1 MDFRYEEPR
10 MACRFRLYSL
20 SHSSKTRA
28 DLFDLPYDAE
38 GNLPKLRDFLEK
50 SLLEKETE

>member
-1 MDFRYEEPR
+1 MDFRYENLEWL
-10 MACRFRLYSL
+10 AVSGVLVESFKQDKS
-20 SHSSKTRA
+20 